1 MNLRFSW
8 STWSTFTIAA
18 GLSTLLSTLV
28 SCGAERSQMPPQVLS
43 QSPQAI
49 DVTQSSPSLSR
60 SIPGNTLQVQSAQ
73 AQTAQA
79 QTGLQ
84 APETPL
90 PPETQAILSQL
101 GDRPLFDP
109 PRGDVRLVV
118 ISDLNSAYGST
129 DYDPEVD
136 KGLALVPFWQPDL
149 VVCGGD
155 MVAGQQASLT
165 AAEIRA
171 MWSAFDDR
179 VSGVLRRYQVPF
191 GFTIGN
197 HDASAVQTSQGN
209 FAFAQERDLAKE
221 YWHNPA
227 HDPGIT
233 FVDRFEFPFYYTF
246 EHQGIFFLV
255 WDGSTAMIPP
265 EKLDWV
271 EKALGSDRAQQ
282 AQMRIVLGHL
292 PLYGIAKGRD
302 QPGEVL
308 DDADGLRA
316 LLEQYDVHTYI
327 SGHQHA
333 YYPGHRGDLQLLH
346 TGILGSGPRAL
357 IEGDQPPLK
366 AITVV
371 DIAFEDADRTTYS
384 TYNLETLDL
393 IEHQTLPRFLV
404 GHNGLVLRRDVEWT
418 DLDQTE
424 QETCESR
431 IGAGGCSP

>member
-8 STWSTFTIAA
+8 FKFTIATGLA
-18 GLSTLLSTLV
+18 TVLSTLLS
-28 SCGAERSQMPPQVLS
+28 CGIERSQIPPINQTM
-43 QSPQAI
+43 SPAG
-49 DVTQSSPSLSR
+49 SSPSIPSSVPLSR
-60 SIPGNTLQVQSAQ
+60 QIEPAQ
-73 AQTAQA
+73 AAPQPTAA
-79 QTGLQ
+79 
-84 APETPL
+84 PL

-165 AAEIRA
+165 VTEVRA
-171 MWSAFDDR
+171 MWGAFDDQ
-179 VSGVLRRYQVPF
+179 VSGVLRRYGVPF

-197 HDASAVQTSQGN
+197 HDASAAQSSQGN
-209 FAFAQERDLAKE
+209 FIFQQERDLARE
-221 YWHNPA
+221 YWNNPK
-227 HDPGIT
+227 HDPGLT

-246 EHQGIFFLV
+246 EQQGIFFLV
-255 WDGSTAMIPP
+255 WDGSAATIPP
-265 EKLDWV
+265 EKLRWV
-271 EKALGSDRAQQ
+271 EEALGSDRAQQ
-282 AQMRIVLGHL
+282 AQMRVVLGHL

-302 QPGEVL
+302 KPGEVL
-308 DDADGLRA
+308 ANADELRA

-357 IEGDQPPLK
+357 IDGNQPPLK

-371 DIAFEDADRTTYS
+371 DIRFEDPDLTTYT
-384 TYNLETLDL
+384 TYNLQTLDL
-393 IEHQTLPRFLV
+393 IEHQTLPRFLL
-404 GHNGLVLRRDVEWT
+404 GHNGRVLRRDVEWR
-418 DLDQTE
+418 DLTE
-424 QETCESR
+424 AENNACEALL
-431 IGAGGCSP
+431 GASACTP